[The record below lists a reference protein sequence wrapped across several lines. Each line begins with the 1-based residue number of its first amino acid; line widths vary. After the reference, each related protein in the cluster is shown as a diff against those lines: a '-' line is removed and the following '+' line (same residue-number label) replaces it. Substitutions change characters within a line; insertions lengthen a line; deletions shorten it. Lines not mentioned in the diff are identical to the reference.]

1 MQAIKKARIGIALVL
16 VGVALAFLWWYSA
29 GYLFLVWYRSYQ
41 ISALMFAALSVAPS
55 VVLTAVGLASYIMGR
70 REFWKTRSK
79 SKGLLAV
86 LGLILMFVGGFFVAY
101 AWTLSAYTAGRSLP
115 QFAMPLTYYLASNS
129 PYFILFVLWFMTG
142 LLIFADSLE
151 AYWQKE

>member
-1 MQAIKKARIGIALVL
+1 MQAIRKARTGIALVII
-16 VGVALAFLWWYSA
+16 GVVLAFPWWYSV

-41 ISALMFAALSVAPS
+41 ISAFVFAALAIAPS
-55 VVLTAVGLASYIMGR
+55 VVLTAVGLASYIIGR
-70 REFWKTRSK
+70 KEFWKTHSRR
-79 SKGLLAV
+79 KGLLAV
-86 LGLILMFVGGFFVAY
+86 LGLVLMFVGGFFVAY
-101 AWTLSAYTAGRSLP
+101 AWTLSVYTAGRSLP
-115 QFAMPLTYYLASNS
+115 QFARPLTYYLANNS